1 MEEIEIKN
9 KINFRNIAIFFVI
22 GIAGVLNGTRDFSI
36 YQIPISKFI
45 FPDPVTYQNVVV
57 MNQTMMSTL
66 NVQNSMSF
74 ASLGVTLFIFIV
86 LATMIIGMTAGM
98 LGRGD

>member
-1 MEEIEIKN
+1 MEEIEIQN

-22 GIAGVLNGTRDFSI
+22 GILGILNGARDFSI
-36 YQIPISKFI
+36 YQIPISKFV
-45 FPDPVTYQNVVV
+45 FPDPVTYQSVVV

-74 ASLGVTLFIFIV
+74 ISLGAMLFMFIIV
-86 LATMIIGMTAGM
+86 ATMIIGMTAGVM
-98 LGRGD
+98 GRGD